1 VEHRFSSNR
10 CFLAGFG
17 GFLVSVKQCF
27 LGMLGDFDLDAY
39 TETSYQYISVSLLIL
54 YIIVVTILLLN
65 LLVAMMGDTYGN
77 IIEGA
82 TQVWWVEWID
92 GFDDFTFQSRRHLER
107 ARIVFAIENEMST
120 EDRDKPANKYWT
132 NIDGERYL
140 QVEEVDEKAFLDS
153 EEDGDG
159 DEKKEAAD

>member
-1 VEHRFSSNR
+1 MMFCAFVLSTSSFSQDFHKHSSFYLTTMVR
-10 CFLAGFG
+10 RTKCKRIYLVFLFILGFG

-39 TETSYQYISVSLLIL
+39 TETTYRYISVTLLII

-82 TQVWWVEWID
+82 TQVWLVD
-92 GFDDFTFQSRRHLER
+92 RTPRRFSFELF
-107 ARIVFAIENEMST
+107 IFVFESIG
-120 EDRDKPANKYWT
+120 
-132 NIDGERYL
+132 I
-140 QVEEVDEKAFLDS
+140 
-153 EEDGDG
+153 
-159 DEKKEAAD
+159 